1 MVNRGCGPDVGAY
14 NVKIMN
20 IQGGDLEGM
29 KTLIE
34 EMSDAGLNPDTIS
47 YSYSMTCYCKNE
59 LMDEAEMDFNLYLCK
74 KGRFETGYKVFKES
88 VKVQKIPDFDTLKNL
103 VEGLVKKS
111 KLKDAKGMSRTVK
124 KKFPPNL
131 VKAWTKLEEEL
142 GLAEAPDIRV
152 Q

>member
-59 LMDEAEMDFNLYLCK
+59 LMDEAEMVYEDLEKNECNANSATF
-74 KGRFETGYKVFKES
+74 R
-88 VKVQKIPDFDTLKNL
+88 TLIFIC
-103 VEGLVKKS
+103 VRREGLRLVIRC
-111 KLKDAKGMSRTVK
+111 SR
-124 KKFPPNL
+124 
-131 VKAWTKLEEEL
+131 
-142 GLAEAPDIRV
+142 RV
-152 Q
+152 